1 MLSPLLLPLTVFIFV
16 VVAGQNVIGDGRDTA
31 GTACDVAI
39 TVTGNACAMC
49 QTRVMVT
56 GFSRVQI

>member
-1 MLSPLLLPLTVFIFV
+1 V

-56 GFSRVQI
+56 GFSRVQIWNLYLISKNARAL